1 MLTGEESGVKAWREG
16 GGSNG
21 LGGDSAVFKR
31 TKHAG
36 AIVTGERERER
47 LREKSCVV
55 KGEEE
60 EGNQLL
66 NRP

>member
-1 MLTGEESGVKAWREG
+1 MLTGEESGVKAWRE

-47 LREKSCVV
+47 PRERRVV
-55 KGEEE
+55 W
-60 EGNQLL
+60 
-66 NRP
+66 

>member
-1 MLTGEESGVKAWREG
+1 MLTGEESGVKAWRE

-36 AIVTGERERER
+36 AIVTGERERETV
-47 LREKSCVV
+47 REELCGKGGKRRRGTSC
-55 KGEEE
+55 
-60 EGNQLL
+60 
-66 NRP
+66 